1 MNKILQEITR
11 NKKLMNLTEADISG
25 VDELVYNPATRSS
38 GDIGHGYKKGK
49 KIQGLTWKDHE
60 NHLHISFTDR
70 NVAMKVIDKA
80 DEMGLVTSEN
90 PYAKK
95 DPNDVIDGGHVST
108 SLHYSN
114 FPGLPLVGKAVDI
127 RGDKNKIIQLINWV
141 ESTFVGKG
149 AAISTSKSI
158 QPIQNPKSEDENK
171 LNNILGLTLKNI
183 KISDLPNFLDN
194 PEDAPDFLTALKNLV
209 SLFT

>member
-1 MNKILQEITR
+1 MSKILQEINR

-25 VDELVYNPATRSS
+25 VDELVYNPATRSG

-49 KIQGLTWKDHE
+49 KIEGLAWKNHE

-95 DPNDVIDGGHVST
+95 DPNGVVDKVHVTT

-127 RGDKNKIIQLINWV
+127 RGDKNRIVQLINWV
-141 ESTFVGKG
+141 ENTFAGKG
-149 AAISTSKSI
+149 AEISTSNSI
-158 QPIQNPKSEDENK
+158 QPIQNPKSEDEIK
-171 LNNILGLTLKNI
+171 LNNLLDLTLNNI
-183 KISDLPNFLDN
+183 KISDLPNYLN
-194 PEDAPDFLTALKNLV
+194 SPEETPDFLTTLKNLV